1 MPIYEYQC
9 EACGHHEEVIQK
21 ISDKPLRR
29 CANCGKNKLKKQV
42 SSTAFQ
48 LKGEGWYVTDFK
60 DKKPVAKP
68 DSSTNEKTET
78 SKEAKPKDSSEK
90 KTD

>member
-9 EACGHHEEVIQK
+9 EACGHQEEVIQK
-21 ISDKPLRR
+21 ISDKPLTK
-29 CANCGKNKLKKQV
+29 CPECGKNKMKKLV

-60 DKKPVAKP
+60 NKKTA
-68 DSSTNEKTET
+68 TKTET
-78 SKEAKPKDSSEK
+78 KAEAKTTEVKPTEAKADSDK
-90 KTD
+90 KGE